1 MPDITY
7 YLGKSDGRTTIKD
20 SDELALYL
28 LDKAQV
34 ALVGGTAFGAPGCIR
49 ISYAASDDNIREA
62 IKRIKAALE
71 LLS

>member
-7 YLGKSDGRTTIKD
+7 YLGKSDGTMTIRD

-34 ALVGGTAFGAPGCIR
+34 ALVGGKAFGAPGCIR
-49 ISYAASDDNIREA
+49 ISYAASDVNIEEA
-62 IKRIKAALE
+62 VKRMKTALE
-71 LLS
+71 KLN